1 MAADDWVG
9 NKKIHLKEDNMSH
22 NVSKIFGRLTRAMI
36 LATALVGAVLSP
48 LGVTGAA
55 ASPPTAASGTFRY
68 TGEPTSCRPAG
79 GNTICEFAPTV
90 VTYTGMFDGTSTGPN
105 TLTIHADGSA
115 NFHGFYTFT
124 GTVNGIPGTVTFAAH
139 GAGTSDLHFQA
150 TLTSVSGTGALAN
163 LHAVLQQVGTVEA
176 HPVGAYTGQI
186 HFDP

>member
-1 MAADDWVG
+1 MAADDWIG

-22 NVSKIFGRLTRAMI
+22 NVFGRLTCALI
-36 LATALVGAVLSP
+36 LAAALVVAVLSP
-48 LGVTGAA
+48 LGATGVA
-55 ASPPTAASGTFRY
+55 ASPPTSASGTFRY
-68 TGEPTSCRPAG
+68 SGEPISCWPAG

-90 VTYTGMFDGTSTGPN
+90 VTYTGAFDGTSTGPN

-124 GTVNGIPGTVTFAAH
+124 GTVNGIPGTVTFEAH
-139 GAGTSDLHFQA
+139 GTGTSDLQFQA

-163 LHAVLQQVGTVEA
+163 LHAVLRQVGTVEG
-176 HPVGAYTGQI
+176 HPVGTYTGQI